1 MRQND
6 FQNSRYDYEY
16 SLTETE
22 KRYAQIEN
30 KL

>member
-1 MRQND
+1 MLHN